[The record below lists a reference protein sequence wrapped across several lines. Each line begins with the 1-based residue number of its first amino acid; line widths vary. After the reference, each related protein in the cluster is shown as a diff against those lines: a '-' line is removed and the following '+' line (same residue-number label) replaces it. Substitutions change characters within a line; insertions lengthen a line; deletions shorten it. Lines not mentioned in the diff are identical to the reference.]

1 MDQREGGKG
10 VTLAWRVLCLVSRRS
25 VLSPDSQKQEKLP
38 HEGGFRNAPTEVT
51 RLGKEGEALVQ
62 AALGD

>member
-1 MDQREGGKG
+1 M
-10 VTLAWRVLCLVSRRS
+10 AWRVLCLVSRRS

-51 RLGKEGEALVQ
+51 RLRKEGEALIQ